1 MDKIDL
7 ILHEFQKVHSK
18 LDSIET
24 KMDRLETRMDS
35 LEARMDSLEARIDN
49 IEKNI
54 AELNARV
61 TNVENNITELN
72 ARVTNV
78 ENNIT
83 EIKTKITNIEVVQ
96 LENNVIPRLNTIE
109 SCYTDTYQRYR
120 NNNDKIE
127 QFLPHIEILIE
138 TVSKHSEK
146 LDKIS

>member
-35 LEARMDSLEARIDN
+35 LEARIDN

-61 TNVENNITELN
+61 TNVENSITELN

>member
-35 LEARMDSLEARIDN
+35 LEARIDN

-54 AELNARV
+54 A
-61 TNVENNITELN
+61 ELN